1 MSVPRAGARTGT
13 GARVE
18 VDADAIRH
26 NAAVFVARTGVA
38 VMAVV
43 KADGY
48 GVGARTAAR
57 AAVEGGA
64 TWIGV
69 TTVDHAVRLRRAGI
83 AVPALSWLDAS
94 PVDFAVAAEHRVDVA
109 VGTFAE
115 LRNAITA
122 DGSPRI
128 HLQLDTG
135 LAREGFAPEDWELL
149 AARAARAERRGRIR
163 VVGAMTHL
171 SSADRP
177 TDPANAAQRAAF
189 AHGLAVLAAAG
200 LDPEER
206 HAAGSAA
213 ALLDPASHGTLV
225 RVGAGL
231 VGIDATGGE
240 AGLRGALTLRAPLV
254 GVRRVAAGTPVGYG
268 GTWTAARDT
277 TLGLLPVGYADGL
290 PRAASARASVG
301 IGNRRVPVAGVLSMN
316 QTVVDLGPDARDAAG
331 DEAVVIGAGSDG
343 APTAGDW
350 AAWAGTIPH
359 EVLTS
364 VGSAAASRDPLPAPA
379 PPPRPGAP
387 STRAPTE
394 PAPRTDPACTAPPA
408 APDAPT
414 HPART
419 EIPA

>member
-1 MSVPRAGARTGT
+1 MSASPG

-26 NAAVFVARTGVA
+26 NAARFVARTGVA

-48 GVGARTAAR
+48 GHGARTAAR
-57 AAVEGGA
+57 AAIEGGA

-83 AVPALSWLDAS
+83 AVPALSWLDPE
-94 PVDFAVAAEHRVDVA
+94 PVDFRVAAEHRVDVA
-109 VGTFAE
+109 VGTFAA
-115 LRNAITA
+115 LRDAIAA
-122 DGSPRI
+122 DGVPRI

-135 LAREGFAPEDWELL
+135 LAREGFAPADWELL

-177 TDPANAAQRAAF
+177 ADPANAAARAAF
-189 AHGLAVLAAAG
+189 ARGLAVLAAEG
-200 LDPEER
+200 VHPEER

-213 ALLDPASHGTLV
+213 ALLDPASRGTLV

-231 VGIDATGGE
+231 VGIDATGGA
-240 AGLRGALTLRAPLV
+240 AGLRGAMALRAPLV
-254 GVRRVAAGTPVGYG
+254 GVRRVPAGTPVGYG
-268 GTWTAARDT
+268 GTWAAPRDT
-277 TLGLLPVGYADGL
+277 ILGLLPVGYADGL
-290 PRAASARASVG
+290 PRAASARASVALAG
-301 IGNRRVPVAGVLSMN
+301 RRVPVAGVMSMN
-316 QTVVDLGPDARDAAG
+316 QTVVDLGPDARDRAG
-331 DEAVVIGAGSDG
+331 DEVVVLGAGSDG
-343 APTAGDW
+343 APTARDW

-364 VGSAAASRDPLPAPA
+364 IGSAASSRAPARPAP
-379 PPPRPGAP
+379 
-387 STRAPTE
+387 S
-394 PAPRTDPACTAPPA
+394 APPA
-408 APDAPT
+408 APASPV
-414 HPART
+414 RM